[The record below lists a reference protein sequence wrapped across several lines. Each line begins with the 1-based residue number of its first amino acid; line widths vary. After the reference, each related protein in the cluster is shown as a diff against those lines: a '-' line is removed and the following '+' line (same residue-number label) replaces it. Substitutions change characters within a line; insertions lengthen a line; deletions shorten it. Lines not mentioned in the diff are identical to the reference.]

1 MKQATVSVGQ
11 EIFYGG
17 DMANASGYGKV
28 AELKPSQRF
37 TDQVVIAMDDGRSM
51 TIPTVM
57 IMDEYH
63 GNGGIR
69 FCTIEAYRKW
79 YDEAYGDAMRRYAEA
94 QRRHEV
100 LLEVA

>member
-1 MKQATVSVGQ
+1 MTERQAVGIGQ

-28 AELKPSQRF
+28 VELKLSVRF
-37 TDQVVIAMDDGRSM
+37 TDQVVIAMDDGRSI
-51 TIPTVM
+51 TIPTMM
-57 IMDEYH
+57 IQNEYH

-79 YDEAYGDAMRRYAEA
+79 YKETIEDAQRRYAE
-94 QRRHEV
+94 
-100 LLEVA
+100 VA